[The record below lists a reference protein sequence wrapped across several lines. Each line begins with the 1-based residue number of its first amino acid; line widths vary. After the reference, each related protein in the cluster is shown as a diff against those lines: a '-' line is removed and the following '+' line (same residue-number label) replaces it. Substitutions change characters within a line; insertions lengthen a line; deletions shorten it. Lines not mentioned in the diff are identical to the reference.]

1 MSKIPKECDYCLG
14 KDNYGECPACFQCK
28 IFEMAG
34 KEAENRIMFY
44 AKVGIENVAYTSTS
58 KGKDQ
63 IIGSSN
69 QLQDVE
75 KICDKYNRDYNYG
88 MIDRDGNLQNSRTT
102 LRIERTKM
110 TKEEMLRALW
120 LMDEYVNTFGWHF
133 VSEDGFPEPN
143 EHGFWCKMK
152 DGTYR
157 ILHYKD
163 GFCKKHGSAD
173 VYISDDAQV
182 VAWQRL
188 TEIACER

>member
-1 MSKIPKECDYCLG
+1 MSQIPRKSET
-14 KDNYGECPACFQCK
+14 
-28 IFEMAG
+28 
-34 KEAENRIMFY
+34 MFY
-44 AKVGIENVAYTSTS
+44 AKVGIENVAYTSTD
-58 KGKDQ
+58 KDKDT
-63 IIGSSN
+63 IIGSSSR
-69 QLQDVE
+69 LQEVE
-75 KICDKYNRDYNYG
+75 EICDEYNRKYNFG
-88 MIDRDGNLQNSRTT
+88 MIDREGNLQEQIST
-102 LRIERTKM
+102 LKLERAKM

-152 DGTYR
+152 DGTYC

-173 VYISDDAQV
+173 VYIADDMQV

-188 TEIACER
+188 TEIACEI